1 MRPNIDDQRIDEP
14 FTSGGV
20 SDGRPARPA
29 PAEMAGVP
37 EPGRTRLSGS
47 AEDFGVTHLLGFAK
61 F

>member
-14 FTSGGV
+14 FTRRGV

-37 EPGRTRLSGS
+37 EPGGRGFQEALKIS
-47 AEDFGVTHLLGFAK
+47 A
-61 F
+61 